1 MDNFEIGDLVEVK
14 KDTALSPILR
24 FYHNKH
30 GMIIRVKREYRKRG
44 MVVYE
49 EFEVLFP
56 DGKRVIFKLDEL
68 KLVSQATKR

>member
-30 GMIIRVKREYRKRG
+30 GMIIRVKREYRRG
-44 MVVYE
+44 NMVVHE

-56 DGKRVIFKLDEL
+56 DGKRVLFRLDEL
-68 KLVSQATKR
+68 VLVSRATKK

>member
-1 MDNFEIGDLVEVK
+1 MNNFEVGDLVEVK

-30 GMIIRVKREYRKRG
+30 GMIIRVKREYRRG
-44 MVVYE
+44 NMVVHE

-56 DGKRVIFKLDEL
+56 DGKRVLFRLDEL
-68 KLVSQATKR
+68 VLVSRATKK

>member
-1 MDNFEIGDLVEVK
+1 MINFEIGDLVEVK

-30 GMIIRVKREYRKRG
+30 GMIVRVKREYRRGG
-44 MVVYE
+44 MVVHE
-49 EFEVLFP
+49 EFEVIFP

-68 KLVSQATKR
+68 VLVSRATKK